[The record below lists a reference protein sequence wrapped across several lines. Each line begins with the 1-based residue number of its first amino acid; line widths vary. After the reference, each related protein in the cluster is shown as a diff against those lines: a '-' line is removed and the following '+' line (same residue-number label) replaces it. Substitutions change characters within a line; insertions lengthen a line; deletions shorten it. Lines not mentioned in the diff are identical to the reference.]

1 MRRYMNAFQ
10 KMTAL
15 SKRILVAATGVC
27 FAGAVLSATEAAA
40 VTQGTAAET
49 GKTIVLTVDDAVE
62 KALIAHL
69 DVQRGKITLEQ
80 AAREYKHAWNSVLPS
95 ITASGSGSE
104 TRVTEDSDTDTVS
117 LKAGVSASLSI
128 DAGLG
133 SKIKGLKASYEA
145 GKATFEDT
153 VRQTE
158 SAVRAS
164 FYNLLYLK
172 EKWESAKSTCESY
185 QRQYDQ
191 TSAKAKR
198 GMASE
203 LDLLTAQVNLETAKP
218 DVDSAEQTYM
228 NALTSFLDTI
238 GYELEPGDK
247 VTLEGSL
254 DYAETAKAADYTLLE
269 TCVEQSSEVRALED
283 KLRIAALSR
292 DSQKGSLYFPSL
304 TASASVYPLN
314 WQNEKVSGSTTD
326 TPNWSVSL
334 GLSLPLDSYLP
345 GSSARDTIASLTDTV
360 KDYELQLENKKKTV
374 RTETMEKLKGIE
386 LSQKNLKARHL
397 NVELAQ
403 KSYEMTEDAYSRGT
417 KDLLTLQSALDT
429 LRTAQLQLREEQYTL
444 ISSVLDLE
452 QSLSLPSGTL
462 FTDTT
467 GAETSGAETSV
478 AEAN

>member
-1 MRRYMNAFQ
+1 MKRYM
-10 KMTAL
+10 
-15 SKRILVAATGVC
+15 VAAAAFW
-27 FAGAVLSATEAAA
+27 FAVAAMQA
-40 VTQGTAAET
+40 EENEKVTLGAAEGT
-49 GKTIVLTVDDAVE
+49 GKTIVLTADSAVE
-62 KALIAHL
+62 KALASHL
-69 DVQRGKITLEQ
+69 DVQRGKITLDQVE
-80 AAREYKHAWNSVLPS
+80 REYKHAWNNVLPS
-95 ITASGSGSE
+95 ITASGTGSE
-104 TRVTEDSDTDTVS
+104 RRVTEDADTDTLS
-117 LKAGVSASLSI
+117 LQAGVSASLSL
-128 DAGLG
+128 DLGLG

-158 SAVRAS
+158 SAVRTS

-172 EKWESAKSTCESY
+172 EKWESAKSTCDSY

-228 NALTSFLDTI
+228 NTLISFLDTI
-238 GYELEPGDK
+238 GYELEPGVQ

-254 DYAETAKAADYTLLE
+254 DYAETAKAADYSLLD
-269 TCVEQSSEVRALED
+269 TCVEQSSEVRVLED
-283 KLRIAALSR
+283 KLRIAELSR

-304 TASASVYPLN
+304 TASASAYPLN

-326 TPNWSVSL
+326 TPSWSVSL
-334 GLSLPLDSYLP
+334 GLSLPLDSWLP
-345 GSSARDTIASLTDTV
+345 GSSAHDTVASLNDTV
-360 KDYELQLENKKKTV
+360 KDYELQLENTRKTV
-374 RTETMEKLKGIE
+374 RTSTMEKLKSIE

-429 LRTAQLQLREEQYTL
+429 LRTAELQLREEQYTL
-444 ISSVLDLE
+444 ISNVLDLE
-452 QSLSLPSGTL
+452 QSLSLPSGSL
-462 FTDTT
+462 F
-467 GAETSGAETSV
+467 ENKSK
-478 AEAN
+478 